1 MKMQNLRRKTMYKL
15 FKFEIIKSNLHVVIN
30 KSFILWITL
39 KMLTKTWSWLYMDIE
54 RSNILKIFSQKCFP
68 MTSFVSS
75 LVCSEKNVSQ
85 KNANIFVRISQNFAF
100 YRRNEAKFHEKNVP
114 ENFLFWLL
122 KLYFI
127 FFDECSQIICTFIS
141 KFLIS
146 AFFRETGWSKIS
158 LKKWKFSQ
166 MRTNAKNFADNFIR
180 KFSKLQKF
188 SRIRNFYET
197 IFLFSCK
204 F

>member
-1 MKMQNLRRKTMYKL
+1 MFSNDKFCVKFGLQRKKR
-15 FKFEIIKSNLHVVIN
+15 FAK
-30 KSFILWITL
+30 
-39 KMLTKTWSWLYMDIE
+39 
-54 RSNILKIFSQKCFP
+54 KCEYF
-68 MTSFVSS
+68 
-75 LVCSEKNVSQ
+75 CSY
-85 KNANIFVRISQNFAF
+85 F
-100 YRRNEAKFHEKNVP
+100 AKFCILPQKWSKISRKNVP

-158 LKKWKFSQ
+158 LKKRKFSQ

-197 IFLFSCK
+197 IFPFHCK